1 MTKRNDLTQDE
12 RRAYNSMLAR
22 GYEEED
28 AYEAALDG
36 VHIDDVREAGH
47 VVKRDGLYVPSGT
60 VPDTVPVGDA

>member
-1 MTKRNDLTQDE
+1 
-12 RRAYNSMLAR
+12 MLAR